1 MVFAPRDGVG
11 VGGRCPHPRDPSRAL
26 IQDRIHGWRESDHRW
41 HVSDDND
48 GRAWLVFFIYVLV
61 VTTIIA
67 VGSLLSK
74 SPTGGM

>member
-1 MVFAPRDGVG
+1 MN
-11 VGGRCPHPRDPSRAL
+11 
-26 IQDRIHGWRESDHRW
+26 
-41 HVSDDND
+41 DDND

-61 VTTIIA
+61 VATIIA